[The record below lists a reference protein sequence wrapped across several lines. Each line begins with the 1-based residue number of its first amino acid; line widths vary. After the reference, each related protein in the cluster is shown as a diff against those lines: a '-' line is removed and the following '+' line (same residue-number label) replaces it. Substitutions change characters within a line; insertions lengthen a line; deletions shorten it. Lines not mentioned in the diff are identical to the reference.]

1 MRAQSDVGRN
11 TLSGGQGGNTLQA
24 EGTAGEGTVGA
35 GGARSAFGEPQLFR
49 YDRCPSVRDDTAGGK
64 SEKA

>member
-1 MRAQSDVGRN
+1 MRAQSDFSRN

-24 EGTAGEGTVGA
+24 EGTAGA
-35 GGARSAFGEPQLFR
+35 GGARSALGEPQLFR